1 MKRLNILLAISL
13 TLASCE
19 IRTSNQKKSP
29 ESTDYEKFELAR
41 RYYSED
47 KFELA
52 LKLLEEIKVEGDSAL
67 VGEYY
72 FKRGVCKM
80 SLEQNQGALA
90 DFLKAVDLKHKLEK
104 CYHNMGLIYF
114 AQMEDSLAIYYFE
127 EALVLNRTDSFAAE
141 AIEEIKKHQNLIRNT
156 KEDDII

>member
-19 IRTSNQKKSP
+19 IRTSNQRKSP

-67 VGEYY
+67 LGEYY
-72 FKRGVCKM
+72 FKRGSCKM
-80 SLEQNQGALA
+80 SLEQTQGALA
-90 DFLKAVDLKHKLEK
+90 DFLKAADLKFKPEK

-114 AQMEDSLAIYYFE
+114 AQMEDSMAIYYFE
-127 EALVLNRTDSFAAE
+127 KALVLNRTNSFAAE
-141 AIEEIKKHQNLIRNT
+141 AIEEIKKHQKLIRKT